1 MSDLVK
7 RGVLDELEELN
18 AWFAEAKRQLG
29 MSQKADRGRVMA
41 TISKLGG
48 EIERMK
54 EEQLLVANYYNYA
67 EWGYIVRAA
76 RDGGAEKAY
85 AIELPEECKKLPT
98 GWVLRENGLDYGV
111 AMKLLPKVQKLIIQA
126 LAHIAKVKDEEE
138 EGWAEATTKKL
149 IEDFANSTDPD
160 ELTEALF
167 MFVNDLQ
174 PEDPETTWVE
184 AAAAAAVALEKATD
198 LPLQATDELIAYAY
212 GEGVEI
218 TKKHLAF
225 IEQSDY
231 REAKW
236 FDYLLTAYLRKSNQ
250 VSEDEV
256 EAVSKLKHRAFEL
269 WKCYELESA
278 NDPLRPKL
286 MKRIFAPSVSVAM
299 LEAACNEVCRLDRE
313 GNALISDEWAD
324 AVVEAVAKANG
335 GDALVVTTEKTN

>member
-7 RGVLDELEELN
+7 RGVFDELEELN

-54 EEQLLVANYYNYA
+54 EEQLMVANYYNYA

-76 RDGGAEKAY
+76 RDGGAEQAY

-98 GWVLRENGLDYGV
+98 GWIVRKNGLDYDT
-111 AMKLLPKVQKLIIQA
+111 AMKRLPKVQKLVIQA
-126 LAHIAKVKDEEE
+126 LAHIEKVKDEEE

-160 ELTEALF
+160 ALKEGLF
-167 MFVNDLQ
+167 MFVNDVEE
-174 PEDPETTWVE
+174 EDPETTWVD
-184 AAAAAAVALEKATD
+184 AADAAAVALEKATD
-198 LPLQATDELIAYAY
+198 LPLQATEELIAYAY
-212 GEGVEI
+212 DEGVEI
-218 TKKHLAF
+218 TKKQLAF
-225 IEQSDY
+225 IEESDY
-231 REAKW
+231 RETKW
-236 FDYLLTAYLRKSNQ
+236 FDYLLTAYLQKSAR
-250 VSEDEV
+250 VSKDEV
-256 EAVSKLKHRAFEL
+256 EAVSDLKRRALEL
-269 WKCYELESA
+269 WKCYELESS

-286 MKRIFAPSVSVAM
+286 MKMFFAPSVSVAM
-299 LEAACNEVCRLDRE
+299 VEAACNEVCRLDRE
-313 GNALISDEWAD
+313 GNNALTSDEWAD

-335 GDALVVTTEKTN
+335 GDALVVTTEKN